1 MYVGEC
7 VCVRVK
13 GWVTKDTKD
22 KKRKMGP
29 KYKGGMWSVLSFL
42 SLGLWNGLI
51 CKRRWEVTRPF
62 LISKMKA
69 EKDRRQV
76 ESRRG
81 ALWWQQSGAAM
92 AVMGVL
98 VVVML
103 SRGRHSTLQLQS
115 APRKSADHM
124 MPGESS
130 SPWMGPLFAVAEPLS
145 KKKKKKRRER
155 ERKGDHLVLQWQGKE
170 ITSLCT

>member
-1 MYVGEC
+1 MWVSVS
-7 VCVRVK
+7 VCVLRAELLRTQK
-13 GWVTKDTKD
+13 I
-22 KKRKMGP
+22 KKEKW
-29 KYKGGMWSVLSFL
+29 GGMWSVLSFL

-145 KKKKKKRRER
+145 KKKKRKGERER
-155 ERKGDHLVLQWQGKE
+155 EKRRSFSASVAR
-170 ITSLCT
+170 

>member
-1 MYVGEC
+1 MAAKSYWFSEC
-7 VCVRVK
+7 MWVSVSVCVLRAELLRTQK
-13 GWVTKDTKD
+13 I
-22 KKRKMGP
+22 KKEKW
-29 KYKGGMWSVLSFL
+29 GGMWSVLSFL

-145 KKKKKKRRER
+145 KKKKRKGERER
-155 ERKGDHLVLQWQGKE
+155 EKE
-170 ITSLCT
+170 II